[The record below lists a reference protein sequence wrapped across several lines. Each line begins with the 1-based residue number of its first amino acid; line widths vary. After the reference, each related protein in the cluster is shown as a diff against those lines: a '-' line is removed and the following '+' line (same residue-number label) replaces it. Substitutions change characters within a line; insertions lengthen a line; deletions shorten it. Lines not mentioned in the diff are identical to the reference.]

1 MGCTGWHDL
10 RTKLSR
16 YCERNNVALLPIPS
30 HSEVER
36 AFYDAMVAAG
46 FNPGPIQTDTRE
58 FVRFDAPGDKPG
70 RGNGFYKLIMGRFPV
85 GWFGDWKSGE
95 QHQWQWDFGRE
106 LTQKE
111 RKSIA
116 DEQRRLKAEA
126 QVARETKWIEVAE
139 RASEMWR
146 KGGPEDPDH
155 PYLKAKGIEIP
166 RGLRTHQSGGVSLL
180 MVPMYAF
187 DEYGKPRLTNI
198 QTIDPTG
205 SKRFLKAGRVE
216 GCFFSLKGDASLI
229 VICEGVATGFSIW
242 AATGASIVCAFN
254 AGNLVEV
261 TKEIARHRQATI
273 IIAADNDI
281 VPPEDWAERG
291 KGKPWVNAG
300 VKKAEAAAKA
310 VGCRFVAAQFAD
322 GPARGRTDFNDLH
335 RLEGLERVRQQILH
349 MVYNGQAEPSEPGA
363 TVIEGSFIDSDGSE
377 WRGRVPIDKAGGP
390 DANNI
395 EAVAIYIENHPSL
408 ANRLGYNQLAHTV
421 ELDGKAM
428 EDHHVA
434 QFRRIM
440 HAEYF
445 KAKKQDIADEML
457 AAARRNTYDPL
468 ADYLNSLKWDGQH
481 RLSGVMPNYFG
492 TKDDDYHRT
501 VGRKMMVGAVARALK
516 AGCKNDTMTVL
527 EGGQGIGKSTAIRYL
542 FQDRFFIDH
551 LPDFHSKDSFLQLQG
566 AWVIEVAELSAL
578 SKADVKDVKQF
589 LSRVEDKFRPPY
601 GKMTVA
607 LPRRCVFVGTVNPDD
622 GGYLRDPTGARR
634 FWPVECGEVRL
645 SAILRD
651 RDQLWAEAVQAF
663 NAGETWH
670 LTEKDEIDR
679 AVEAQVERREID
691 PWESALLSL
700 INDDPYVQSSGLT
713 IEAAMSRAARVP
725 MDRQDARLRR
735 RMGAALRAIG
745 WVDKVQ
751 WRDKKS
757 VRVFY
762 PGEDATPVRGRDD
775 NDPFLPDG
783 WD

>member
-1 MGCTGWHDL
+1 M
-10 RTKLSR
+10 
-16 YCERNNVALLPIPS
+16 ALLPVPNN
-30 HSEVER
+30 HDVER
-36 AFYDAMVAAG
+36 AFYDAMTAAG

-70 RGNGFYKLIMGRFPV
+70 RGNGFYKLALGKFPV

-95 QHQWQWDFGRE
+95 QHQWQWDYGRE
-106 LTQKE
+106 LTQCE

-126 QVARETKWIEVAE
+126 QIARETKWIEVSE
-139 RASEMWR
+139 RASNLW
-146 KGGPEDPDH
+146 KNGGAENPDH

-166 RGLRTHQSGGVSLL
+166 RGIRTMQGYDGTQLL
-180 MVPMYAF
+180 IVPMYAF
-187 DEYGKPRLTNI
+187 DEFGNPRLMNL
-198 QTIDPTG
+198 QTIGPDG
-205 SKRFLKAGRVE
+205 FKRFLKAGRVE
-216 GCFFSLKGDASLI
+216 GCFFSLKGDPSLI

-242 AATGASIVCAFN
+242 MATGASVVCAFN

-261 TKEIARHRQATI
+261 TKEFSRHRKATLL
-273 IIAADNDI
+273 IAADNDA
-281 VPPEDWAERG
+281 VPPDDWAERG
-291 KGKPWVNAG
+291 GGRAWSNAG

-322 GPARGRTDFNDLH
+322 GPARGRTDYNDLH
-335 RLEGLERVRQQILH
+335 RLEGLERVKSQILH
-349 MVYNGQAEPSEPGA
+349 MVYRGEAEPADPGA
-363 TVIEGSFIDSDGSE
+363 TVIEGQFVTTDGGD
-377 WRGRVPIDKAGGP
+377 WRSQMPMDRHGGP
-390 DANNI
+390 DANNV
-395 EAVAIYIENHPSL
+395 EAVALWVEHHGLL
-408 ANRLGYNQLAHTV
+408 ANRLSYNQLAHTV
-421 ELDGKAM
+421 ELDGKSM

-434 QFRRIM
+434 QYRRVM
-440 HAEYF
+440 HGEHF

-457 AAARRNTYDPL
+457 ACARRNIHDPL
-468 ADYLNSLKWDGQH
+468 ADYLNSLKWDGKN
-481 RLSGVMPNYFG
+481 RLSSILPSYFG
-492 TKDDDYHRT
+492 TTDDDYHRS
-501 VGRKMMVGAVARALK
+501 VGRKMMIGAVARALK
-516 AGCKNDTMTVL
+516 PGCKNDTMMVL

-601 GKMTVA
+601 AKMTVA

-645 SAILRD
+645 PGILRD

-663 NAGETWH
+663 NAGEVWH
-670 LTEKDEIDR
+670 LTEKDEIEH
-679 AVEAQVERREID
+679 AVAAQVERREID
-691 PWESALLSL
+691 PWESALIAL
-700 INDDPYVQSSGLT
+700 IKDDSHVLLSGLT

-735 RMGAALRAIG
+735 RMGTALRAIG
-745 WVDKVQ
+745 WADKVQ
-751 WRDKKS
+751 WKGGKAA
-757 VRVFY
+757 RVFY
-762 PGEDATPVRGRDD
+762 PGEEAVTVAPVDD
-775 NDPFLPDG
+775 RDPFLPDG
-783 WD
+783 WE